1 MAEYSLYK
9 SLELPSSTEHYNIG
23 IFNKN
28 TTVID
33 SELHKLDLINESLS
47 NHTTDE
53 LNPHKVKKSQIG
65 LSNVDNTSDIN
76 KPVST
81 VQQNAIDE
89 ALYQSNYY
97 TDTKIAELINGAP
110 ETLDTLKEVADAIEE
125 DKSIVDALD
134 SAIGTKANQ
143 NELNTHINN
152 AVIHV
157 TQSDKNNINI
167 AKEHADSQHARVDAT
182 KVEKSDTNGNIKIN
196 GVETNVYTPSSSTE
210 LPLTTSLD
218 ATEEGV
224 AALDSTVGKVLKDE
238 IDELNN
244 NLAQHPQYIY
254 DSSGKITGYKTQ
266 AGADTVFPFSRNT
279 LPETLTYELSPPE
292 VSTTPNT
299 SLKLPNVGYNSLSI
313 RTLSTF
319 FPATRV
325 YDMSDGSYWGTEMS
339 FVSGENGREYN
350 ISNCNSIRIT
360 VASRGAALSIVFF
373 NPKT

>member
-53 LNPHKVKKSQIG
+53 LNPHKVKKTQIG
-65 LSNVDNTSDIN
+65 LGNVDNTSDIN

-134 SAIGTKANQ
+134 AAIGTKANQ

-244 NLAQHPQYIY
+244 NLTEVNLYVGS
-254 DSSGKITGYKTQ
+254 DGKLHFVNG
-266 AGADTVFPFSRNT
+266 AGADTVIPFNSKKAIT
-279 LPETLTYELSPPE
+279 VTVYAKA
-292 VSTTPNT
+292 VWNT
-299 SLKLPNVGYNSLSI
+299 SSVIVECNCYAGGVMILNETKQNNTSGKAGEV
-313 RTLSTF
+313 
-319 FPATRV
+319 A
-325 YDMSDGSYWGTEMS
+325 
-339 FVSGENGREYN
+339 VSAN
-350 ISNCNSIRIT
+350 
-360 VASRGAALSIVFF
+360 
-373 NPKT
+373 KTINA

>member
-23 IFNKN
+23 VFNKN

-81 VQQNAIDE
+81 AQQNAIDE
-89 ALYQSNYY
+89 SLYQSNYY

-110 ETLDTLKEVADAIEE
+110 ETLDTLKEIADAIIE
-125 DKSIVDALD
+125 DKTIVDAID
-134 SAIGTKANQ
+134 AAIGTKANQ

-152 AVIHV
+152 DAIHV
-157 TQSDKNNINI
+157 TQSDKTNISI

-218 ATEEGV
+218 STEEGV

-244 NLAQHPQYIY
+244 NLGGLSFYEDTNGNKYVVGADAVPKKLG
-254 DSSGKITGYKTQ
+254 SSVANFTISATVTVSACYAVGGAGTSYNQNIIIKYNNDNMSVTGAPSAVLGKITGGDY
-266 AGADTVFPFSRNT
+266 
-279 LPETLTYELSPPE
+279 
-292 VSTTPNT
+292 
-299 SLKLPNVGYNSLSI
+299 LKL
-313 RTLSTF
+313 
-319 FPATRV
+319 
-325 YDMSDGSYWGTEMS
+325 
-339 FVSGENGREYN
+339 SGFK
-350 ISNCNSIRIT
+350 INSI
-360 VASRGAALSIVFF
+360 VWD
-373 NPKT
+373 